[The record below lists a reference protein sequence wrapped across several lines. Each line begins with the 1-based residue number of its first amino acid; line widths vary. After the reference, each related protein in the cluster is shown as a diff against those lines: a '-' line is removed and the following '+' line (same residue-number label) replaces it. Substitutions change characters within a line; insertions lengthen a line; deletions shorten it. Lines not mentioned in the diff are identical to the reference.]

1 MENLTRGCSNV
12 VERGVVVIHRDCDNL
27 ALSLI
32 VTVVMQLSFY
42 IVACTCKFDKV
53 TDFAGGSNF
62 VILALLTFGLS
73 GVSFTI
79 EMYIS
84 LLLLLTIGLQCTSN
98 HYNSTGIVMGYTT
111 GWLSVVS
118 YYKNWN

>member
-12 VERGVVVIHRDCDNL
+12 VERGVVVIPRDCDNL

-32 VTVVMQLSFY
+32 VTVVMQMSFY
-42 IVACTCKFDKV
+42 IVACTCRFDKV

-84 LLLLLTIGLQCTSN
+84 LLLLLTIGL
-98 HYNSTGIVMGYTT
+98 
-111 GWLSVVS
+111 
-118 YYKNWN
+118 